1 MLIISLNLC
10 VDLHNYQ
17 DRPTAAQIVELEIA
31 NQSKVTDLQQSVI
44 KNLRHKLMKREEEIE
59 ILRLQLEE
67 RNNII
72 KDQQKMIEHLKDQMS
87 GETLHRESL
96 DGITK

>member
-1 MLIISLNLC
+1 MK
-10 VDLHNYQ
+10 

-44 KNLRHKLMKREEEIE
+44 KNLRHKLMKREEETE

-72 KDQQKMIEHLKDQMS
+72 KDQQKMIQYLKDQMS
-87 GETLHRESL
+87 EVSTHRTLE
-96 DGITK
+96 DYGNTK

>member
-1 MLIISLNLC
+1 MK
-10 VDLHNYQ
+10 

-44 KNLRHKLMKREEEIE
+44 KNLRHKLLKREEETE

-72 KDQQKMIEHLKDQMS
+72 KDQQKMIQYLKDQMS
-87 GETLHRESL
+87 EVSTHRTLE
-96 DGITK
+96 DYGNTK

>member
-1 MLIISLNLC
+1 MK
-10 VDLHNYQ
+10 

-44 KNLRHKLMKREEEIE
+44 KNLRHKLMKREEDIE
-59 ILRLQLEE
+59 VLRLQLEE

-72 KDQQKMIEHLKDQMS
+72 KDQQEMIQYLKDQMS
-87 GETLHRESL
+87 EVSSQR
-96 DGITK
+96 

>member
-1 MLIISLNLC
+1 
-10 VDLHNYQ
+10 
-17 DRPTAAQIVELEIA
+17 
-31 NQSKVTDLQQSVI
+31 
-44 KNLRHKLMKREEEIE
+44 MKREEEIE

-87 GETLHRESL
+87 EETLHRESL
-96 DGITK
+96 DGNTK

>member
-1 MLIISLNLC
+1 MK
-10 VDLHNYQ
+10 

-72 KDQQKMIEHLKDQMS
+72 KDQQKMIQYLKDQMS
-87 GETLHRESL
+87 EVSTHRTLE
-96 DGITK
+96 DYGNTK

>member
-1 MLIISLNLC
+1 MK
-10 VDLHNYQ
+10 

-44 KNLRHKLMKREEEIE
+44 KNLRHKLLKREEETE

-72 KDQQKMIEHLKDQMS
+72 KDQQKMIQYLKDQMS
-87 GETLHRESL
+87 EVSTHITLE
-96 DGITK
+96 DYGNTK